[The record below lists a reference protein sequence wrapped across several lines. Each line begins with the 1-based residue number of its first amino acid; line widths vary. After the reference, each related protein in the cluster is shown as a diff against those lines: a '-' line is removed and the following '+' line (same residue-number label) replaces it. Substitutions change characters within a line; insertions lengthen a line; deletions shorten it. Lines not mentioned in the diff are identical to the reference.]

1 MYTILAWLTTR
12 LNGRQMNNIIRISSV
27 DYRIAQD
34 LLINQNKKIGCIKH
48 IRSTGFLYEDGTLQE
63 RIDLKSA
70 KEAVEHEWRDAL
82 GHVPSHRAQKRQP
95 CAVLSMTPRIK
106 RVVIDCGDGEMELD
120 LDGLQLRLLD
130 GLSELPIQVIGPA
143 MELMQALR
151 DFDDG
156 KSIKRGNDE

>member
-1 MYTILAWLTTR
+1 
-12 LNGRQMNNIIRISSV
+12 MNNIIRISSA

-48 IRSTGFLYEDGTLQE
+48 IRSTGFLYEDGVLQE
-63 RIDLKSA
+63 KVGLKEA
-70 KEAVEHEWRDAL
+70 KEAVEHEWRAEL
-82 GHVPSHRAQKRQP
+82 GHSTSHWAHGRQP
-95 CAVLSMTPRIK
+95 AAMLSMTPRIK

-130 GLSELPIQVIGPA
+130 GLSELPIQVIAPA

-156 KSIKRGNDE
+156 KSIRRGDDE